1 MGRNVRSIAAFG
13 VAGVMLAACGGGY
26 KGLSKADFV
35 SKADAICTSGQKK
48 LDAISSALGTSP
60 KLSDVQKVYKNQ
72 FATSVQAEVT
82 QLRALKPPK
91 ADRKTISTMLDNL
104 STGIDQ
110 VTAEVTSAKTLQD
123 VGALKEPKSLTAADK
138 TANSYGLKACGGAN

>member
-1 MGRNVRSIAAFG
+1 MSRSLRSVAAICI
-13 VAGVMLAACGGGY
+13 AGVVLGACGGGY

-35 SKADAICTSGQKK
+35 TKADAICTAGQKK
-48 LDAISSALGTSP
+48 LDTISSALGSSP
-60 KLSDVQKVYKNQ
+60 KLSDVQRVYKGE
-72 FATSVQAEVT
+72 FATSVRSEVT

-110 VTAEVTSAKTLQD
+110 VTAEVTAAKTLQD
-123 VGALKEPKSLTAADK
+123 VGALKEPKSLAAADQ
-138 TANSYGLKACGGAN
+138 TANSYGLKSCGGAN